1 MKKQGS
7 FWSYVAT
14 GVVVTSLV
22 FLVPR
27 SVSADDPSKIQ
38 WGTPQEILARLS
50 ADKYELPKGWKEA
63 VGDTKEIVVY
73 NYGPVLPSD
82 PATKANADIFT
93 ELTGIQVK
101 FIELL
106 ASQMIQ
112 KETAMLVA
120 QSPAAD
126 IVVTLEDKA
135 LDFIK
140 AGWYLPLPALWPK
153 NAEELWAQYPPAYRK
168 VSEYEGIG
176 YGAPNISK
184 AYVLNYRKSLF
195 KEAGIQ
201 ESPKTWDELITA
213 AKKLTKDTNGD
224 GVPEQW
230 GLVIG
235 LREVLGYRM
244 LANLLFGAGGH
255 FVYDGKVKVNTP
267 EMQQVFQF
275 LVDLRNKHK
284 AVPPEVNNIEYLDLV
299 DQYKRGNVAMAI
311 FGFELPSQ
319 LGFPEDMGQSLL
331 PGLTLDKLGNT
342 SIDYEIIGVN
352 PYSKNKA
359 AAMLYIDLKRSK
371 QAQVNELVIEKNL
384 SSWLPAYDDPAI
396 IELVPAAP
404 VLQQALQKA
413 SLEVYPEIGEASSI
427 LVKELSD
434 ALLEKKTV
442 EQALTDAQKQIDL
455 VKK

>member
-1 MKKQGS
+1 MKNRLNL
-7 FWSYVAT
+7 FTYLARWF
-14 GVVVTSLV
+14 VVLTVLC
-22 FLVPR
+22 LAPIP
-27 SVSADDPSKIQ
+27 VSADDPSKIQ

-73 NYGPVLPSD
+73 NYGPLLPSD

-101 FIELL
+101 FLELL
-106 ASQMIQ
+106 ATQMIQ

-120 QSPAAD
+120 QSGSAD
-126 IVVTLEDKA
+126 IVVTLEDKT

-140 AGWYLPLPALWPK
+140 AGWYLPLPELW
-153 NAEELWAQYPPAYRK
+153 ASDEIWAQYPPAYRK
-168 VSEYEGIG
+168 VSEYQGVG

-195 KEAGIQ
+195 READIQ
-201 ESPKTWDELITA
+201 EPPKTWSEWIEVA
-213 AKKLTKDTNGD
+213 QKLTKDTNGD
-224 GVPEQW
+224 GITDQW
-230 GLVIG
+230 GLIIG
-235 LREVLGYRM
+235 LKGPLGYRM
-244 LANLLFGAGGH
+244 IANLLFGAGGR
-255 FVYDGKVKVNTP
+255 FVHNGKVKVDTP
-267 EMQQVFQF
+267 EMREVFQF
-275 LVDLRNKHK
+275 LVDLRNKYK
-284 AVPPEVNNIEYLDLV
+284 VIPPEVNNVDYLNLV
-299 DQYKRGNVAMAI
+299 DRYKRGNIAMAM

-319 LGFPEDMGQSLL
+319 LGFPEDMGQAPL
-331 PGLTLDKLGNT
+331 PAETLERLGAT
-342 SIDYEIIGVN
+342 SIDYEVIGVN

-396 IELVPAAP
+396 IELVPAAS
-404 VLQQALQKA
+404 VLKMALEKA
-413 SLEVYPEIGEASSI
+413 DLEVYPEIGETSSI

-442 EQALTDAQKQIDL
+442 AQALADAQKQVDL